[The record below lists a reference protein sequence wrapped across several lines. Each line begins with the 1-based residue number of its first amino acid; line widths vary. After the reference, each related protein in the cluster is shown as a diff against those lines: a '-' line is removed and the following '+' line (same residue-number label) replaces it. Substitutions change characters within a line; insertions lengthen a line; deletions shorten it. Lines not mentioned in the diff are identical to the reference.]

1 MVYVLVNLLDNL
13 EEEKMKNFKE
23 LLQQSLA
30 DNQMESLMPSREY
43 TENERIYMQG
53 YNDALNDML
62 EDFLA
67 EYDEFMKNTY
77 SPSLN

>member
-1 MVYVLVNLLDNL
+1 MI
-13 EEEKMKNFKE
+13 EKKQKRMKNFKE

-30 DNQMESLMPSREY
+30 DNQMETLMPSREY
-43 TENERIYMQG
+43 TENELIYMQG

-67 EYDEFMKNTY
+67 EYNEFQKTIFT
-77 SPSLN
+77 PSLN

>member
-1 MVYVLVNLLDNL
+1 
-13 EEEKMKNFKE
+13 MKNFKE

-53 YNDALNDML
+53 YIDALSDML
-62 EDFLA
+62 EDFNA
-67 EYDEFMKNTY
+67 EYSDFLENTY
-77 SPSLN
+77 TPSLN

>member
-1 MVYVLVNLLDNL
+1 
-13 EEEKMKNFKE
+13 MKNFKE

-43 TENERIYMQG
+43 TENKRIYMQG
-53 YNDALNDML
+53 YTDALADML

-77 SPSLN
+77 TASLN

>member
-1 MVYVLVNLLDNL
+1 
-13 EEEKMKNFKE
+13 MKNFKD
-23 LLQQSLA
+23 LLQQTLE
-30 DNQMESLMPSREY
+30 DNQLELLVSSREY

-77 SPSLN
+77 TASLN

>member
-1 MVYVLVNLLDNL
+1 MV
-13 EEEKMKNFKE
+13 NFKE

-53 YNDALNDML
+53 YTDALSDML
-62 EDFLA
+62 EDFNA
-67 EYDEFMKNTY
+67 EYSDFLENTY
-77 SPSLN
+77 TASLN

>member
-1 MVYVLVNLLDNL
+1 LGCVLVNLFVNL
-13 EEEKMKNFKE
+13 EEKRMKNFKE

-53 YNDALNDML
+53 YTDALADML
-62 EDFLA
+62 EDFNS
-67 EYDEFMKNTY
+67 EYSEFLENTY
-77 SPSLN
+77 TSSLN

>member
-1 MVYVLVNLLDNL
+1 
-13 EEEKMKNFKE
+13 MKNFKE

-43 TENERIYMQG
+43 TANERIYMQG

-77 SPSLN
+77 IASLN